1 VKKGIKNMYL
11 IKSRET
17 NRSLVLCRTEIAL
30 EAALQ
35 MYESDNMKV
44 YVEWT
49 DKVELNNPME
59 Q

>member
-1 VKKGIKNMYL
+1 MYL
-11 IKSRET
+11 VKSRET
-17 NRSLVLCRTEIAL
+17 NRGLVLCRTEIAL

-35 MYESDNMKV
+35 MYQKDNMPV

>member
-17 NRSLVLCRTEIAL
+17 NRGLVLCRTEIAL
-30 EAALQ
+30 EAAMQ
-35 MYESDNMKV
+35 MYQKDNMEV

-49 DKVELNNPME
+49 DRVQLNDPME